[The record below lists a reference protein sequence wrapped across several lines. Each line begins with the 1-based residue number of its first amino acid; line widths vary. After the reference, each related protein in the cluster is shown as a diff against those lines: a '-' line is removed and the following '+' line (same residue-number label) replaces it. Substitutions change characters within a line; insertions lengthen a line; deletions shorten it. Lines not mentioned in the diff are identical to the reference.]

1 MSTMPV
7 VEKPP
12 RDLLLEAFSSFNE
25 ISSALEKAY
34 RDLTERVAQLSAELE
49 RSNYYLS
56 TLLENL
62 PCGVLVVRRDRR
74 VSLINEAARRF
85 FRLETNGTALS
96 LEEVLRD
103 ASFGER
109 AEVFSTADRATE
121 IRLAGNPDRI
131 LLCWWS
137 ALRDGERVLVVQDV
151 TRLRLLEEK
160 IRETE
165 RLAAMGE
172 VALEVAHEIRNPLGA
187 LELFAS
193 LLAEEKLS
201 EEERSLYVENIR
213 IGVRSLNT
221 VVNNM
226 LCLRRIPEV
235 QWRPVRIGRV
245 LAETGQW
252 MQPLLEQRGI
262 ELITECHDGREVRS
276 DPGLLRQIFMNLLT
290 NAVQALPEGG
300 KILLRSGEEQGR
312 LFAEVQDN
320 GVGIPP
326 HYKELVF
333 DSGFSLSRGGTGLG
347 LAIVRRLA
355 DALGITITL
364 ESEPGRGTCFRLHFQ
379 EVEDES

>member
-1 MSTMPV
+1 MSTLPV

-25 ISSALEKAY
+25 ISSALEEAY
-34 RDLTERVAQLSAELE
+34 RNLTARVAQLSAELE

-62 PCGVLVVRRDRR
+62 PCGVLVVQRDRR

-85 FRLETNGTALS
+85 FRVEEDTAGLS

-121 IRLAGNPDRI
+121 IRLPGNPDRI
-131 LLCWWS
+131 LLCWWA

-193 LLAEEKLS
+193 LLAEEELS

-226 LCLRRIPEV
+226 LCLRRIPAVEW
-235 QWRPVRIGRV
+235 QLVRIGRV
-245 LAETGQW
+245 LAETGRW
-252 MQPLLEQRGI
+252 MEPLFEQRGI
-262 ELITECHDGREVRS
+262 ELITECRDEKDVRS
-276 DPGLLRQIFMNLLT
+276 DPALLRQIFMNLLT

-300 KILLRSGEEQGR
+300 KILLRSGEDQGR
-312 LFAEVQDN
+312 VFVEVQDN

-347 LAIVRRLA
+347 LAIVKRLA
-355 DALGITITL
+355 DELGIAIEL
-364 ESEPGRGTCFRLHFQ
+364 DSEPGRGTCFRLRFA
-379 EVEDES
+379 EAEKAS